1 MELFKKYLKQK
12 NKYIILILLC
22 IAIYVAVFAMYKIP
36 FNAIVYPS
44 LLCMLACTAVFFVD
58 FFKTQKKHRI
68 LCKINDMTSSLITE
82 LPEEACIDDEDYQRI
97 IELLKS
103 ELSEIQNNS
112 SHRFRDTVDYY
123 TVWVHQIKTPIA
135 SMHLSL
141 QNEDSPLS
149 RKLETELFRIEQY
162 VEMVLAFL
170 RLDSVSTDYVFNQYS
185 LDEILRRSIKKFSSD
200 FIGRR
205 LRLEYEPVDKTVV
218 TDEKWISFVIE
229 QILSNALKY
238 TREGGIKIYMK
249 NENVLCIEDSGIG
262 IAKEDLPRI
271 FEKGYTGY
279 NGRSDQ
285 KASGLGLY
293 LCKRICGNLGV
304 DISASSAV
312 DKGTVISLNFEQYR
326 LNAE

>member
-12 NKYIILILLC
+12 ARYIVLFLLC
-22 IAIYVAVFAMYKIP
+22 IAIYIAVFAMYKIP
-36 FNAIVYPS
+36 FNAIIYPS
-44 LLCMLACTAVFFVD
+44 LLCVLVCTAVFFVD
-58 FFKTQKKHRI
+58 FFKTRKKHRI
-68 LCKINDMTSSLITE
+68 LCKINDMTYSLITE
-82 LPEEACIDDEDYQRI
+82 LPEKTYIDDEDYQRI

-112 SHRFRDTVDYY
+112 NRLFRDTVDYY

-149 RKLETELFRIEQY
+149 RKLETELFKIEQY

-170 RLDSVSTDYVFNQYS
+170 RLDSVSTDYVFKEHR
-185 LDEILRRSIKKFSSD
+185 LDKILRSSIKKFSSD
-200 FIGRR
+200 FIGRQ
-205 LRLEYEPVDKTVV
+205 LRLEYESVNKTVV
-218 TDEKWISFVIE
+218 TDEKWLSFVIE

-262 IAKEDLPRI
+262 IAKEDLPRV

-293 LCKRICGNLGV
+293 LCKRICSNLGV

-312 DKGTVISLNFEQYR
+312 DKGTVISLDFEQYR
-326 LNAE
+326 LKVE